1 MLPRLDFAKID
12 AMDALDLAILIEIEA
27 MERYKYF
34 SQSLGHTGGNDATS
48 VFRMMVDA
56 EGKHG
61 EELAARRKQL
71 FGTAPTRVH
80 RDMVWDAEAPEE
92 GSIRWGMSQ
101 LKALQICLAAEHK
114 AFNYYDEA
122 IPFVTNP
129 EVVEL
134 FKGLRDEETQHVQ
147 LLEGIIA
154 KLPPEADM
162 ELEDLDD

>member
-1 MLPRLDFAKID
+1 MLPKLDFTKID

-34 SQSLGHTGGNDATS
+34 SQSLGHSGGNDASS
-48 VFRMMVDA
+48 VFRMMVEA

-61 EELAARRKQL
+61 EELAERRKAL

-92 GSIRWGMSQ
+92 GAIRWGMSQ
-101 LKALQICLAAEHK
+101 LKALQVCLAAEHK
-114 AFNYYDEA
+114 AYNYYDGA
-122 IPFVTNP
+122 LPFVTNP
-129 EVVEL
+129 AVAAL
-134 FKGLRDEETQHVQ
+134 FKGLREEEIHHVQ

-154 KLPPEADM
+154 QLPPEAALDV
-162 ELEDLDD
+162 EDLDE